1 MFNLKRIVYIP
12 LCLLLFSVSSFSAQ
26 MSDGSTGKEISDY
39 ASSIRSSIIFNGGGV
54 FNGYKGK
61 VCIFKFRLSRD
72 GSFSFNIENGYPDLC
87 KQLSL
92 VLTSMEKLPPPPSES
107 LYLLLKSSSMQFKP

>member
-1 MFNLKRIVYIP
+1 MYIP

-26 MSDGSTGKEISDY
+26 TSTGASGVDISGY
-39 ASSIRSSIIFNGGGV
+39 VSSIRDSIISNGDGV

-72 GSFSFNIENGYPDLC
+72 GSFSFNIENGSPDLC